1 MLGDGFPIWANIL
14 LFLVGFVIITK
25 GADKFVD
32 SAVVIAEKTRIPKVI
47 IGATIVSLGTTLP
60 EFSVSVVSG
69 FLDRPQTTMGD
80 TIGSTICNIG
90 LILGTCL
97 LIRPVV
103 VERKVYWQQGV
114 IMVLGGVVIVLLSL
128 DGYLSRWDALVLT
141 AGLVGYIYFS
151 LRQSRQARKHVAA
164 EIAYAEQTLETI
176 AAPAYSVRRAVVWF
190 IVGAVAVVGGAT
202 LVVQNAVVVARWL
215 GIPELVIAL
224 TVVALGTSLPEYVT
238 GLTATFKRHGE
249 ITVGNMIGANI
260 LDIFWVRGLGG
271 IGFFLLPVE
280 RQTMVLDYPVMLT
293 LMVLLVL
300 FGATGKQ
307 LTRWEGGVL
316 LATYGIY
323 LALMFQLFA

>member
-14 LFLVGFVIITK
+14 LFLVGFAIITK

-69 FLDRPQTTMGD
+69 FLNRPQTTMGD
-80 TIGSTICNIG
+80 TIGSTIVNIG

-97 LIRPVV
+97 LIRPIM
-103 VERKVYWQQGV
+103 VERKLYWQQGA

-128 DGYLSRWDALVLT
+128 DGYLSRGDALILT
-141 AGLVGYIYFS
+141 AGLAGFIYFS
-151 LRQSRQARKHVAA
+151 IRQARVARRNA
-164 EIAYAEQTLETI
+164 VDATAPAEQTLETI
-176 AAPAYSVRRAVVWF
+176 AAPADSARRAVVWF
-190 IVGAVAVVGGAT
+190 ILGAVAVVGGAT
-202 LVVQNAVVVARWL
+202 LVVQNAVVIAHWL
-215 GIPELVIAL
+215 GIPELVIGL

-238 GLTATFKRHGE
+238 GLTATTKGHGE
-249 ITVGNMIGANI
+249 ITVGNIIGANI

-271 IGFFLLPVE
+271 IGFLLLPVA

-293 LMVLLVL
+293 LMALLVV
-300 FGATGKQ
+300 FGATGRQ
-307 LTRWEGGVL
+307 LARWSGGVL
-316 LATYGIY
+316 LAIYGIY
-323 LALMFQLFA
+323 LALMFLFFA